1 MKKIAKK
8 NQIVI
13 ATLAVMIAA
22 AGYMNYSGKLFP
34 NKTKT
39 QETNSELANKEL
51 LDISDE
57 DASVSS
63 GDMKS
68 QEGDS
73 GSGADSNAGS
83 TDDGSVDGTP
93 GEAVLTNGSVSS
105 VVSQAKVSREQVR
118 SKNKETLQ
126 NIIDN
131 KNLSAEEKEKAVNQM
146 VQMTETAEK
155 ESAAESLLAAK
166 GFHNSVVSIT
176 DEGITLKKIAKK
188 NQIVIATLAVM
199 IAAAG
204 YMNYSGKLFP
214 NKTKTQETNSEL
226 ANKELLDISDEDASV
241 SSGDMKS
248 QEGDSGSG
256 ADSNAGST
264 DDGSVDGTPGEAV
277 LTNGSVSSVVS
288 QAKVSREQVRS
299 KNKETLQNIID
310 NKNLSAEEKEKAVN
324 QMVQMTETA
333 EKESAAESLL
343 AAKGFYNSVVSITD
357 DQADVIVGASELS
370 DANRAQIEDIVTRK
384 TGVAAQNIVIN
395 PVNADSK

>member
-176 DEGITLKKIAKK
+176 D
-188 NQIVIATLAVM
+188 
-199 IAAAG
+199 
-204 YMNYSGKLFP
+204 
-214 NKTKTQETNSEL
+214 
-226 ANKELLDISDEDASV
+226 
-241 SSGDMKS
+241 
-248 QEGDSGSG
+248 
-256 ADSNAGST
+256 
-264 DDGSVDGTPGEAV
+264 
-277 LTNGSVSSVVS
+277 
-288 QAKVSREQVRS
+288 
-299 KNKETLQNIID
+299 
-310 NKNLSAEEKEKAVN
+310 
-324 QMVQMTETA
+324 
-333 EKESAAESLL
+333 
-343 AAKGFYNSVVSITD
+343 

-384 TGVAAQNIVIN
+384 TGVAAQNIVVN

>member
-93 GEAVLTNGSVSS
+93 GEAVLANGTVSS
-105 VVSQAKVSREQVR
+105 VAAQAKVSREQVR

-126 NIIDN
+126 SIIDN
-131 KNLSAEEKEKAVNQM
+131 KNLSDAEKENAVNQM

-166 GFHNSVVSIT
+166 GFH
-176 DEGITLKKIAKK
+176 
-188 NQIVIATLAVM
+188 
-199 IAAAG
+199 
-204 YMNYSGKLFP
+204 
-214 NKTKTQETNSEL
+214 
-226 ANKELLDISDEDASV
+226 
-241 SSGDMKS
+241 
-248 QEGDSGSG
+248 
-256 ADSNAGST
+256 
-264 DDGSVDGTPGEAV
+264 
-277 LTNGSVSSVVS
+277 
-288 QAKVSREQVRS
+288 
-299 KNKETLQNIID
+299 
-310 NKNLSAEEKEKAVN
+310 
-324 QMVQMTETA
+324 
-333 EKESAAESLL
+333 
-343 AAKGFYNSVVSITD
+343 NSVVSITD

>member
-176 DEGITLKKIAKK
+176 D
-188 NQIVIATLAVM
+188 
-199 IAAAG
+199 
-204 YMNYSGKLFP
+204 
-214 NKTKTQETNSEL
+214 
-226 ANKELLDISDEDASV
+226 
-241 SSGDMKS
+241 
-248 QEGDSGSG
+248 
-256 ADSNAGST
+256 
-264 DDGSVDGTPGEAV
+264 
-277 LTNGSVSSVVS
+277 
-288 QAKVSREQVRS
+288 
-299 KNKETLQNIID
+299 
-310 NKNLSAEEKEKAVN
+310 
-324 QMVQMTETA
+324 
-333 EKESAAESLL
+333 
-343 AAKGFYNSVVSITD
+343 

-395 PVNADSK
+395 PVNADTK

>member
-68 QEGDS
+68 QDGAS
-73 GSGADSNAGS
+73 GSGTDSNAGS

-176 DEGITLKKIAKK
+176 D
-188 NQIVIATLAVM
+188 
-199 IAAAG
+199 
-204 YMNYSGKLFP
+204 
-214 NKTKTQETNSEL
+214 
-226 ANKELLDISDEDASV
+226 
-241 SSGDMKS
+241 
-248 QEGDSGSG
+248 
-256 ADSNAGST
+256 
-264 DDGSVDGTPGEAV
+264 
-277 LTNGSVSSVVS
+277 
-288 QAKVSREQVRS
+288 
-299 KNKETLQNIID
+299 
-310 NKNLSAEEKEKAVN
+310 
-324 QMVQMTETA
+324 
-333 EKESAAESLL
+333 
-343 AAKGFYNSVVSITD
+343 

>member
-131 KNLSAEEKEKAVNQM
+131 KNLSAEEKAVNQM

-166 GFHNSVVSIT
+166 GFH
-176 DEGITLKKIAKK
+176 
-188 NQIVIATLAVM
+188 
-199 IAAAG
+199 
-204 YMNYSGKLFP
+204 
-214 NKTKTQETNSEL
+214 
-226 ANKELLDISDEDASV
+226 
-241 SSGDMKS
+241 
-248 QEGDSGSG
+248 
-256 ADSNAGST
+256 
-264 DDGSVDGTPGEAV
+264 
-277 LTNGSVSSVVS
+277 
-288 QAKVSREQVRS
+288 
-299 KNKETLQNIID
+299 
-310 NKNLSAEEKEKAVN
+310 
-324 QMVQMTETA
+324 
-333 EKESAAESLL
+333 
-343 AAKGFYNSVVSITD
+343 NSVVSITD

>member
-68 QEGDS
+68 QEGDC
-73 GSGADSNAGS
+73 GADSNAGS

-176 DEGITLKKIAKK
+176 D
-188 NQIVIATLAVM
+188 
-199 IAAAG
+199 
-204 YMNYSGKLFP
+204 
-214 NKTKTQETNSEL
+214 
-226 ANKELLDISDEDASV
+226 
-241 SSGDMKS
+241 
-248 QEGDSGSG
+248 
-256 ADSNAGST
+256 
-264 DDGSVDGTPGEAV
+264 
-277 LTNGSVSSVVS
+277 
-288 QAKVSREQVRS
+288 
-299 KNKETLQNIID
+299 
-310 NKNLSAEEKEKAVN
+310 
-324 QMVQMTETA
+324 
-333 EKESAAESLL
+333 
-343 AAKGFYNSVVSITD
+343 

>member
-146 VQMTETAEK
+146 VQMTETEEK

-166 GFHNSVVSIT
+166 GFH
-176 DEGITLKKIAKK
+176 D
-188 NQIVIATLAVM
+188 
-199 IAAAG
+199 
-204 YMNYSGKLFP
+204 
-214 NKTKTQETNSEL
+214 
-226 ANKELLDISDEDASV
+226 
-241 SSGDMKS
+241 
-248 QEGDSGSG
+248 
-256 ADSNAGST
+256 
-264 DDGSVDGTPGEAV
+264 
-277 LTNGSVSSVVS
+277 
-288 QAKVSREQVRS
+288 
-299 KNKETLQNIID
+299 
-310 NKNLSAEEKEKAVN
+310 
-324 QMVQMTETA
+324 
-333 EKESAAESLL
+333 
-343 AAKGFYNSVVSITD
+343 SVVSITD

>member
-34 NKTKT
+34 NKAKT

-57 DASVSS
+57 DTSVSS
-63 GDMKS
+63 GDIKS
-68 QEGDS
+68 QDGDT
-73 GSGADSNAGS
+73 GSSTDSNSGS

-105 VVSQAKVSREQVR
+105 VAAQAKVSREQVR

-131 KNLSAEEKEKAVNQM
+131 KNLSDAEKEKAVNQM

-155 ESAAESLLAAK
+155 EAAAESLLAAK
-166 GFHNSVVSIT
+166 GFN
-176 DEGITLKKIAKK
+176 D
-188 NQIVIATLAVM
+188 
-199 IAAAG
+199 
-204 YMNYSGKLFP
+204 
-214 NKTKTQETNSEL
+214 
-226 ANKELLDISDEDASV
+226 
-241 SSGDMKS
+241 
-248 QEGDSGSG
+248 
-256 ADSNAGST
+256 
-264 DDGSVDGTPGEAV
+264 
-277 LTNGSVSSVVS
+277 
-288 QAKVSREQVRS
+288 
-299 KNKETLQNIID
+299 
-310 NKNLSAEEKEKAVN
+310 
-324 QMVQMTETA
+324 
-333 EKESAAESLL
+333 
-343 AAKGFYNSVVSITD
+343 SVVSITD
-357 DQADVIVGASELS
+357 DQADVIVGASDLS

>member
-1 MKKIAKK
+1 MKKIVKK

-176 DEGITLKKIAKK
+176 D
-188 NQIVIATLAVM
+188 
-199 IAAAG
+199 
-204 YMNYSGKLFP
+204 
-214 NKTKTQETNSEL
+214 
-226 ANKELLDISDEDASV
+226 
-241 SSGDMKS
+241 
-248 QEGDSGSG
+248 
-256 ADSNAGST
+256 
-264 DDGSVDGTPGEAV
+264 
-277 LTNGSVSSVVS
+277 
-288 QAKVSREQVRS
+288 
-299 KNKETLQNIID
+299 
-310 NKNLSAEEKEKAVN
+310 
-324 QMVQMTETA
+324 
-333 EKESAAESLL
+333 
-343 AAKGFYNSVVSITD
+343 

>member
-22 AGYMNYSGKLFP
+22 SGYMNYSGKLFP

-176 DEGITLKKIAKK
+176 D
-188 NQIVIATLAVM
+188 
-199 IAAAG
+199 
-204 YMNYSGKLFP
+204 
-214 NKTKTQETNSEL
+214 
-226 ANKELLDISDEDASV
+226 
-241 SSGDMKS
+241 
-248 QEGDSGSG
+248 
-256 ADSNAGST
+256 
-264 DDGSVDGTPGEAV
+264 
-277 LTNGSVSSVVS
+277 
-288 QAKVSREQVRS
+288 
-299 KNKETLQNIID
+299 
-310 NKNLSAEEKEKAVN
+310 
-324 QMVQMTETA
+324 
-333 EKESAAESLL
+333 
-343 AAKGFYNSVVSITD
+343 

>member
-126 NIIDN
+126 NMIDN

-166 GFHNSVVSIT
+166 GFH
-176 DEGITLKKIAKK
+176 
-188 NQIVIATLAVM
+188 
-199 IAAAG
+199 
-204 YMNYSGKLFP
+204 
-214 NKTKTQETNSEL
+214 
-226 ANKELLDISDEDASV
+226 
-241 SSGDMKS
+241 
-248 QEGDSGSG
+248 
-256 ADSNAGST
+256 
-264 DDGSVDGTPGEAV
+264 
-277 LTNGSVSSVVS
+277 
-288 QAKVSREQVRS
+288 
-299 KNKETLQNIID
+299 
-310 NKNLSAEEKEKAVN
+310 
-324 QMVQMTETA
+324 
-333 EKESAAESLL
+333 
-343 AAKGFYNSVVSITD
+343 NSVVSITD

>member
-118 SKNKETLQ
+118 SKNKESLQ

-176 DEGITLKKIAKK
+176 D
-188 NQIVIATLAVM
+188 
-199 IAAAG
+199 
-204 YMNYSGKLFP
+204 
-214 NKTKTQETNSEL
+214 
-226 ANKELLDISDEDASV
+226 
-241 SSGDMKS
+241 
-248 QEGDSGSG
+248 
-256 ADSNAGST
+256 
-264 DDGSVDGTPGEAV
+264 
-277 LTNGSVSSVVS
+277 
-288 QAKVSREQVRS
+288 
-299 KNKETLQNIID
+299 
-310 NKNLSAEEKEKAVN
+310 
-324 QMVQMTETA
+324 
-333 EKESAAESLL
+333 
-343 AAKGFYNSVVSITD
+343 

>member
-176 DEGITLKKIAKK
+176 D
-188 NQIVIATLAVM
+188 
-199 IAAAG
+199 
-204 YMNYSGKLFP
+204 
-214 NKTKTQETNSEL
+214 
-226 ANKELLDISDEDASV
+226 
-241 SSGDMKS
+241 
-248 QEGDSGSG
+248 
-256 ADSNAGST
+256 
-264 DDGSVDGTPGEAV
+264 
-277 LTNGSVSSVVS
+277 
-288 QAKVSREQVRS
+288 
-299 KNKETLQNIID
+299 
-310 NKNLSAEEKEKAVN
+310 
-324 QMVQMTETA
+324 
-333 EKESAAESLL
+333 
-343 AAKGFYNSVVSITD
+343 
-357 DQADVIVGASELS
+357 DQADVIVGAYELS

>member
-146 VQMTETAEK
+146 VPMTETAEK

-166 GFHNSVVSIT
+166 GFH
-176 DEGITLKKIAKK
+176 
-188 NQIVIATLAVM
+188 
-199 IAAAG
+199 
-204 YMNYSGKLFP
+204 
-214 NKTKTQETNSEL
+214 
-226 ANKELLDISDEDASV
+226 
-241 SSGDMKS
+241 
-248 QEGDSGSG
+248 
-256 ADSNAGST
+256 
-264 DDGSVDGTPGEAV
+264 
-277 LTNGSVSSVVS
+277 
-288 QAKVSREQVRS
+288 
-299 KNKETLQNIID
+299 
-310 NKNLSAEEKEKAVN
+310 
-324 QMVQMTETA
+324 
-333 EKESAAESLL
+333 
-343 AAKGFYNSVVSITD
+343 NSVVSITD